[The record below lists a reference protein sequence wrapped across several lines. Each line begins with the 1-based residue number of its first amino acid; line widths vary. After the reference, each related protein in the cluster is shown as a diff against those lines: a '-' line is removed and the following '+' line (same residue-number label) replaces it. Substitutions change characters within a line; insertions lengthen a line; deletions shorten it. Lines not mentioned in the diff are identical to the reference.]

1 MIFAART
8 TPTTK
13 SFAWFGNLIHMTPPP
28 ITTLDEIDRNL
39 IGALIVDG
47 RASYASLAPEVGLS
61 QAAVRSR
68 VRRLLDDGVVTVS
81 ARVDPRSVGFG
92 IFSFV
97 FITTSGPVR
106 RVTDLLAEIDE
117 AVFVVC
123 LGGRFSAFVEIRC
136 RDYRHL
142 LNVLDRIRSTE
153 GVEEAESLSAIEYLK
168 AGASGIAAEVFGQS
182 VERKMAQPVP
192 GDGPLDDTDIRLIRA
207 LVANG
212 RATFADLAPI
222 VGLSQAGVRARVQR
236 LLDDQTVVIHA
247 TAGARVLG
255 LDSFSALLI
264 SVRGEAQPI
273 AEQLCAMPEFTIV
286 AATSG
291 RCGLVGE
298 VWCRD
303 RDHLLDILDT
313 VRAIDG
319 VADVET
325 AVYLDIVK
333 EQYRLE

>member
-1 MIFAART
+1 
-8 TPTTK
+8 
-13 SFAWFGNLIHMTPPP
+13 MTPPP
-28 ITTLDEIDRNL
+28 APTLDEIDRNL

-47 RASYASLAPEVGLS
+47 RASYASLAPRVGLS

-68 VRRLLDDGVVTVS
+68 VRRLLDEGVVTIS

-97 FITTSGPVR
+97 FITTNGPAR
-106 RVTDLLAEIDE
+106 RVADLLAEIE
-117 AVFVVC
+117 ETVFVVC
-123 LGGRFSAFVEIRC
+123 LAGRFSAFVEIRC
-136 RDYRHL
+136 RDYAHL
-142 LNVLDRIRSTE
+142 LSVLDQIRSIE
-153 GVEEAESLSAIEYLK
+153 GVVDAESLSAIEYLK
-168 AGASGIAAEVFGQS
+168 AGASGIAAEVFGQA

-192 GDGPLDDTDIRLIRA
+192 GDHPLDETDIRLIRA

-212 RATFADLAPI
+212 RATFANLAPT

-255 LDSFSALLI
+255 LDSFSALMI
-264 SVRGEAQPI
+264 SVRGEAQSVARKLI
-273 AEQLCAMPEFTIV
+273 AMPEFTIV

-291 RCGLVGE
+291 RCALVGE

-303 RDHLLDILDT
+303 RQHLLEILDQ
-313 VRAIDG
+313 VRAIDE
-319 VADVET
+319 VADVES

-333 EQYRLE
+333 EKYRLE

>member
-1 MIFAART
+1 M
-8 TPTTK
+8 
-13 SFAWFGNLIHMTPPP
+13 G
-28 ITTLDEIDRNL
+28 
-39 IGALIVDG
+39 G
-47 RASYASLAPEVGLS
+47 RASYASLAPKVGLS

-68 VRRLLDDGVVTVS
+68 VRRLLDEGVVTVS

-97 FITTSGPVR
+97 FITTDGPAR
-106 RVTDLLAEIDE
+106 RAADLLAQIDE
-117 AVFVVC
+117 SVFVVC
-123 LGGRFSAFVEIRC
+123 LGGRFSAFAEIRC

-142 LNVLDRIRSTE
+142 LSVLDQIRSTE
-153 GVEEAESLSAIEYLK
+153 GVVDAESLSAIEYLK

-192 GDGPLDDTDIRLIRA
+192 GDRALDEVDIRLIKA

-212 RATFADLAPI
+212 RATFADLAPT

-247 TAGARVLG
+247 TARARVLG

-264 SVRGEAQPI
+264 SVRGEAQRV

-286 AATSG
+286 AATTG

-303 RDHLLDILDT
+303 RQHLLDILDT
-313 VRAIDG
+313 VRAIEG
-319 VADVET
+319 VAEVET

-333 EQYRLE
+333 EQFRLE